1 MEGVQTKGAKAG
13 KTKLFYIT
21 IILDN
26 KRRRT
31 RGTKHWRGRGRNT
44 LKRKR
49 KRKHIEGKG
58 RRKAV
63 DRRNV
68 IIAKNNYHYS
78 LRAANTATLP

>member
-1 MEGVQTKGAKAG
+1 M
-13 KTKLFYIT
+13 
-21 IILDN
+21 
-26 KRRRT
+26 KR
-31 RGTKHWRGRGRNT
+31 
-44 LKRKR
+44 KRKR

-78 LRAANTATLP
+78 LRAANTATIP